1 MIYLGIGSNLDSSFG
16 NRFENISLAIRF
28 LREKKINL
36 VKKSSFYETL
46 SFPDINKPKFINIVV
61 AVETDMSPEKLMIN
75 LLSIEEKLERK
86 RKKKNDPRTC
96 DIDIID
102 YNSKIINFD
111 LHNLRLKIPHQSVSD
126 RDFVLYPLKEIS
138 PNWVHPVSKITI
150 DNLIKNL
157 KKTNNDITKLSQND
171 INSYAKQRRIN

>member
-111 LHNLRLKIPHQSVSD
+111 LHNLRLRMVHLIHHQ
-126 RDFVLYPLKEIS
+126 
-138 PNWVHPVSKITI
+138 H
-150 DNLIKNL
+150 
-157 KKTNNDITKLSQND
+157 QN
-171 INSYAKQRRIN
+171 Y

>member
-1 MIYLGIGSNLDSSFG
+1 
-16 NRFENISLAIRF
+16 
-28 LREKKINL
+28 
-36 VKKSSFYETL
+36 
-46 SFPDINKPKFINIVV
+46 
-61 AVETDMSPEKLMIN
+61 MIN

-86 RKKKNDPRTC
+86 RKKKNDPITC

-171 INSYAKQRRIN
+171 INKYAKQRRIN